1 MKPNSLLPHRISLC
15 LAARLLRLPLKVE
28 LTRFGVHFQTLVKRC
43 SNAKTHSPYAPAY
56 RRQMVELVFA
66 GAWQGSWPASSSV
79 PLRRFAT
86 RYAKPIATR
95 AVVRDGLRSSEL
107 EELRRLRRK
116 NRQLCEEREI
126 LAKATA
132 WFARETGSAGDCF
145 DNAMAESFF
154 ATLECELIN
163 RRSFCIQ
170 AEARVA
176 IFQFIEGRY
185 NPRCGNGNAACV
197 ARSRA
202 VIRAGP
208 HARSPTVRARR
219 AASR

>member
-1 MKPNSLLPHRISLC
+1 MP
-15 LAARLLRLPLKVE
+15 
-28 LTRFGVHFQTLVKRC
+28 
-43 SNAKTHSPYAPAY
+43 KTHSPYAPEY
-56 RRQMVELVFA
+56 RRQMVELVRSGRTPGELAREFEC
-66 GAWQGSWPASSSV
+66 SASAIRNWV
-79 PLRRFAT
+79 RQADRDEGRRE
-86 RYAKPIATR
+86 
-95 AVVRDGLRSSEL
+95 DGLTSSEL
-107 EELRRLRRK
+107 EELRRLRRE
-116 NRQLCEEREI
+116 NRQLREEREI

-132 WFARETGSAGDCF
+132 WSARETGSAGDCF

-163 RRSFCIQ
+163 RRSFRIQ

-185 NPRCGNGNAACV
+185 NPRCGNGNAACG